1 MKTFNEGIQDELTS
15 HFIFVLKYISEL
27 QKRYSRTVV
36 SYNEPLS
43 SLISSHLSSLKTRN
57 VGTRQWRDFEIK
69 LKKLRSEMVRN
80 IESDFSKES
89 SEFRKKE
96 LRYIMGMMSELSP
109 IIHNWQKPQLPE
121 KNTELI
127 LGSTIPQRFQII
139 ENSDVRRMI
148 LKIKSM
154 YLSGYDPSAILTA
167 VIGVAGFQY
176 VGSAVGQTI
185 SYVKTNIQTMIS
197 GLSEEVLHQF
207 STANDDVIQYEV
219 FVAVLDS
226 KTTEQCAESDG
237 SFWKL
242 DEGLFP
248 PLHENCRSR
257 RYPLI
262 NGVAFVEGRYFYMR
276 DGEEYIKM
284 SLVGKDKDRWIEN
297 YIGGVPK
304 KYNYEQFLRRQPLSF
319 QEKVLGKTKAKLF
332 NSGELSLKNF
342 IDSSGRSLTLK
353 ELSSL
358 YGDSFLAVNMKNMA

>member
-1 MKTFNEGIQDELTS
+1 MKTFNEAIQDELTS
-15 HFIFVLKYISEL
+15 HLILVLKYISSL
-27 QKRYSRTVV
+27 QSKYSKAVI
-36 SYNEPLS
+36 SYNSPLRD
-43 SLISSHLSSLKTRN
+43 LIASHLLSLKTRN
-57 VGTRQWRDFEIK
+57 VKTKQWKNFEEK
-69 LKKLRSEMVRN
+69 LTLLRKQMIRN
-80 IESDFSKES
+80 IESDFSKETT
-89 SEFRKKE
+89 EFRRNE
-96 LRYIMGMMSELSP
+96 LKYIMGMMSELSP
-109 IIHNWQKPQLPE
+109 ILYNWNRPELEQK
-121 KNTELI
+121 NAELI

-154 YLSGYDPSAILTA
+154 YLAGYDPSAILTA
-167 VIGVAGFQY
+167 VLGVAEFQY
-176 VGSAVGQTI
+176 AGSSVGQTV
-185 SYVKTNIQTMIS
+185 SYLKTNIQSMIS
-197 GLSEEVLHQF
+197 GLSEDVIHSFCL
-207 STANDDVIQYEV
+207 ANDDVIQYEV

-226 KTTEQCAESDG
+226 KTTEQCAEADG
-237 SFWKL
+237 KFWKL

-262 NGVAFVEGRYFYMR
+262 NGVAFVEGRYFYMK

-284 SLVGKDKDRWIEN
+284 TLTGNEKTKWIEK

-304 KYNYEQFLRRQPLSF
+304 KYTYEEFLRRQPLSL

-353 ELSSL
+353 ELSSA
-358 YGDSFLAVNMKNMA
+358 YEDSFLAVNMKNMA